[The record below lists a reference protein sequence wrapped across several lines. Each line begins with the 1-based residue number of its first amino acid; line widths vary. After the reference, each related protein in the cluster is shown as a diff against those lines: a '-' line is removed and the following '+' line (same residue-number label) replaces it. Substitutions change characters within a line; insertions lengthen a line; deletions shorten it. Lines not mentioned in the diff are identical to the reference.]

1 MMEVI
6 LNLHDKPDFNQIV
19 VALESRNHGVNNLC
33 MGNNTAL
40 TSINDFSMRIIKSDL
55 GWLSEIEKDIVYD
68 MASKCIAEKCGRT
81 AMPEMR
87 RKWTIPATDLHPTI
101 EILLREPS
109 LTGDNLGLKTWATSF
124 SVSKKIGQVGRD
136 YFLHLLSPINS
147 LKNCIHL
154 NTLQSKIRVLE
165 LGSGTG
171 LLGIVA
177 AAVWGVPVLS
187 TDLEDVQENLCYNIQ
202 LNYDAISRVSG
213 GSVSSKVLDWR
224 IPEKAFSELREFELI
239 MATDPL
245 YDEFHPLAFARTVNL
260 FLKKNSD
267 SRLLV
272 AIPLRD
278 KYTFQLSQDLKRQLL
293 LRQFQIVSV
302 DLELSQD
309 NDWAGSRNNS
319 DSFHIETTIWRRSEV
334 DTKGD

>member
-1 MMEVI
+1 
-6 LNLHDKPDFNQIV
+6 
-19 VALESRNHGVNNLC
+19 
-33 MGNNTAL
+33 
-40 TSINDFSMRIIKSDL
+40 
-55 GWLSEIEKDIVYD
+55 
-68 MASKCIAEKCGRT
+68 
-81 AMPEMR
+81 
-87 RKWTIPATDLHPTI
+87 
-101 EILLREPS
+101 
-109 LTGDNLGLKTWATSF
+109 
-124 SVSKKIGQVGRD
+124 
-136 YFLHLLSPINS
+136 
-147 LKNCIHL
+147 
-154 NTLQSKIRVLE
+154 
-165 LGSGTG
+165 
-171 LLGIVA
+171 
-177 AAVWGVPVLS
+177 
-187 TDLEDVQENLCYNIQ
+187 
-202 LNYDAISRVSG
+202 
-213 GSVSSKVLDWR
+213 
-224 IPEKAFSELREFELI
+224 